1 MAFKRSGV
9 RSSLAPPNHLNQTE
23 KRAAFSG
30 PFLLPLRFSRPAD
43 WLPPRSACC
52 TGGLGLG
59 YLMMVSGPI
68 ISVGSHVDRI
78 GI

>member
-30 PFLLPLRFSRPAD
+30 PFLLSVFHGL
-43 WLPPRSACC
+43 LVNYPPRSACC